1 MDPPIRVN
9 FIYETRGCNVTNL
22 RPYCPFAIYKEDDG
36 NFTLAVPKPWWTTFL
51 EGLEHRGKMDYLT
64 LPSNVTIDHEREVI
78 PYANDDAM
86 GEEVLKV
93 FYVIYKAYLSIFD
106 HDDSD
111 IRPFLPPFCL
121 FSVEGHLREDLIEL
135 TRVNFLKGCDGLAGR
150 IKDFL
155 EDHPEVSAWMDET
168 RKTLGLRKDAGLFV
182 KTVRTSGKNDSPL
195 RPLHT
200 PEEVIARLTETKAF
214 W

>member
-1 MDPPIRVN
+1 
-9 FIYETRGCNVTNL
+9 
-22 RPYCPFAIYKEDDG
+22 
-36 NFTLAVPKPWWTTFL
+36 
-51 EGLEHRGKMDYLT
+51 
-64 LPSNVTIDHEREVI
+64 
-78 PYANDDAM
+78 
-86 GEEVLKV
+86 
-93 FYVIYKAYLSIFD
+93 
-106 HDDSD
+106 
-111 IRPFLPPFCL
+111 
-121 FSVEGHLREDLIEL
+121 
-135 TRVNFLKGCDGLAGR
+135 LAGR

-214 W
+214 WREWTQDRPLSLVMMKWDYTIDHEREFRVFVAKRKVRAISQQKWFGKIEAFGDPTKDYKMSAKRFGRAILDGCTQELLDALPYEDCVLDLWIDEGWKMHLIETNPGQMWSSSGSSLFRAEDRDIVEGLDGSDQVEIRLKL